1 MYRLLYV
8 NLLETT
14 KQTRM
19 GDTKKI
25 MRNELKDNPKES
37 HQTTREEKKSLHTR
51 KTTGK
56 QHNSNK

>member
-37 HQTTREEKKSLHTR
+37 HQTTTEEK
-51 KTTGK
+51 
-56 QHNSNK
+56 